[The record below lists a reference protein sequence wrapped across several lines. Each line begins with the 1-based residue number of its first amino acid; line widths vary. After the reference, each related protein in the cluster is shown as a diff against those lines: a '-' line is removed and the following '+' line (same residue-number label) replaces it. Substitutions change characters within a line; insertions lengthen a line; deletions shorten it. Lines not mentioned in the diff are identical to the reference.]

1 MSVQEPVRSRQ
12 FLTSYV
18 PVSCDAPTI
27 VAISCQVPIAIAGD
41 ASMLVTI
48 VLTPVEP
55 LFPAHECVR
64 VLGKLFTNA
73 RVALQKLLQRR
84 MILHELPVL
93 DQRRILPQLL
103 LDFRMAVEEFVHVG
117 DLPALGIVVLEW
129 HAVLGGHA
137 TRGWRALST
146 CRRNDPEQQTQR
158 HERHGA

>member
-55 LFPAHECVR
+55 LFPPHECVR
-64 VLGKLFTNA
+64 VLGELFPDSGML
-73 RVALQKLLQRR
+73 LQVLLQRR
-84 MILHELPVL
+84 MLLDKLIVP

-137 TRGWRALST
+137 T
-146 CRRNDPEQQTQR
+146 
-158 HERHGA
+158 

>member
-1 MSVQEPVRSRQ
+1 MAIHKPIHLRELLPR
-12 FLTSYV
+12 Y
-18 PVSCDAPTI
+18 
-27 VAISCQVPIAIAGD
+27 VAIAVPTATVGVFPPFIALFLPHECIG
-41 ASMLVTI
+41 
-48 VLTPVEP
+48 VLGE
-55 LFPAHECVR
+55 LFPDSGM
-64 VLGKLFTNA
+64 L
-73 RVALQKLLQRR
+73 LQVLLQRR
-84 MILHELPVL
+84 MLLDKLIVP